1 MVGIIWKSFDSMDG
15 ENATG
20 WASVKP
26 CYRGEN
32 WQRCNAYGVRIVRQ
46 GTNWWPCAL
55 RCAWNDR
62 SRPSRPSRCRS
73 QTFSNHLG
81 PSQTFFITFIVL
93 LTDNWWPCA
102 AEARAGLHTMF
113 FIVFIASPQILQI
126 LWNIWK
132 HYGNIWRLAGRL
144 RPSVSNTA
152 VNQHGI
158 DDNAFCGACEVNQT
172 RGNSE
177 EKRQRRK
184 PSKVKSLKSL
194 SFNAWNLMNFASQ
207 TKNAKKDLTKV
218 DLRLVD
224 LRLRTH
230 HIRTARANRSSSG
243 QFQLQ

>member
-55 RCAWNDR
+55 RCAWNDP

-93 LTDNWWPCA
+93 LTDNWWP
-102 AEARAGLHTMF
+102 R
-113 FIVFIASPQILQI
+113 VLQKLELDCI
-126 LWNIWK
+126 PCSLSFLSHLPK
-132 HYGNIWRLAGRL
+132 SSKFYETYGNIMETYGDLLADCV
-144 RPSVSNTA
+144 P
-152 VNQHGI
+152 
-158 DDNAFCGACEVNQT
+158 
-172 RGNSE
+172 
-177 EKRQRRK
+177 
-184 PSKVKSLKSL
+184 L
-194 SFNAWNLMNFASQ
+194 SQ
-207 TKNAKKDLTKV
+207 
-218 DLRLVD
+218 
-224 LRLRTH
+224 
-230 HIRTARANRSSSG
+230 I
-243 QFQLQ
+243 QL